1 MVLSGMSNMEQM
13 RDNIS
18 FMRNFTPL
26 NENEMAAIEKVRD
39 VFHGMRLISCTA
51 CRYCVAG
58 CPVHITIPDIFAAMN
73 AKQLYH
79 QDWNADFYYNTVH
92 TRPGRK
98 ASDCVKCGRCENVC
112 PQHLPIRQLLMDVAE
127 EFEQPRNAE

>member
-13 RDNIS
+13 RDNIG

-39 VFHGMRLISCTA
+39 IFRSMRLIACTA
-51 CRYCVAG
+51 CHYCVAG
-58 CPVHITIPDIFAAMN
+58 CPVHIAIPDIFAAMN

-92 TRPGRK
+92 TGPGRR

-112 PQHLPIRQLLMDVAE
+112 PQHLSIRQLLMDVAE
-127 EFEQPRNAE
+127 EFEKQQDAK